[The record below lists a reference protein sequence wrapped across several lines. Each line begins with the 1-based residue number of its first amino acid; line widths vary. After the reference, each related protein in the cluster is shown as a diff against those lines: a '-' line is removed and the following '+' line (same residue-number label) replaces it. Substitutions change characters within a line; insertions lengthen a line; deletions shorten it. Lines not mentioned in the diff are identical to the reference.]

1 MSKAVIFDMDGLMF
15 DTEFLVKEGWDI
27 MGEKLGYG
35 KLGYM
40 INRTLGVNAKKSKEV
55 FFEEFGHKV
64 NFDELTEHT
73 REYAYKYYDENGV
86 PVKKGLYE
94 LLKYLKD
101 KNYKLAVASS
111 SRRESVIH
119 HIEDAKVS
127 EYFDA
132 IVCGDMI
139 ENSKPN
145 PEIYLR
151 AARELNVEPKN
162 CIALEDAPNGIKA
175 ASKAGMKVI
184 MIPDMIEATDE
195 IKEMVTVEL
204 EHLGE
209 VIDYLESF
217 N

>member
-1 MSKAVIFDMDGLMF
+1 MNKAVIFDMDGLMF

-27 MGEKLGYG
+27 VGKKLGFG
-35 KLGYM
+35 ELGYM
-40 INRTLGVNAKKSKEV
+40 INKTLGVNAKKAKEI
-55 FFEEFGHKV
+55 FFEEFQHKV
-64 NFDELTEHT
+64 DVDELTKYT
-73 REYAYKYYDENGV
+73 REYAYKYYDKNGV

-111 SRRESVIH
+111 SRRESVMH

-139 ENSKPN
+139 QNSKPD

-151 AARELNVEPKN
+151 AAKELNVEPNN

-175 ASKAGMKVI
+175 AYKAGMKVI
-184 MIPDMIEATDE
+184 MIPDMIEATE
-195 IKEMVTVEL
+195 ETKKMLTVQF

-209 VIDYLESF
+209 VIEYLE
-217 N
+217 NLN